1 MEERKGEREW
11 KKGKRKEKGEGKR
24 KEKGKGKRT
33 SSIPDLILFLILL
46 NGSKI

>member
-11 KKGKRKEKGEGKR
+11 KKGKRKEKGKGKR
-24 KEKGKGKRT
+24 KEKGKGT